1 MRFLCKKL
9 QFGLIGRNYFRFCA
23 NVCLAVIVRRQQNR
37 HYFKWIQSKIR
48 EKEKFVVACL
58 RPQAKL
64 SISDGREI
72 RPKSVRHAADAK

>member
-1 MRFLCKKL
+1 MCVLQLLCD
-9 QFGLIGRNYFRFCA
+9 G
-23 NVCLAVIVRRQQNR
+23 
-37 HYFKWIQSKIR
+37 SKIATILNEFSQKLER
-48 EKEKFVVACL
+48 FVVACL